1 MRRSISTGIVAASV
15 VALGL
20 VLAATPARAVVI
32 SSGTTSV
39 DIVGT
44 NVASWT
50 IGGTQQVGF
59 GIQYFYRIGDAGP
72 ELPLNSLTVVN
83 YGPGIDNPLVGT
95 DDYLIDLVDDAGNPS
110 FQVTVKYGTI
120 GGGGLTSILP
130 VEISVTALQGAMD
143 FHLFEY
149 SDLDLAGTM
158 DDDLVTIVGDNSVTQ
173 SDGLVTFEGNSVLSG
188 PNPSMAHDVA
198 LFPVLLNALTDG
210 LPTNLAGAS
219 VLGPGDLEF
228 AFQWNLALDAND
240 PLAESQIVSINK
252 QITLRE
258 PATSVIPEPAT
269 TALSIMGLMA
279 LGGTVMGR
287 RRRA

>member
-1 MRRSISTGIVAASV
+1 MRRSIFTGIVAVSV
-15 VALGL
+15 VTALGL

-50 IGGTQQVGF
+50 IGGTQQVGA

-72 ELPLNSLTVVN
+72 ELPLNSLTAVD
-83 YGPGIDNPLVGT
+83 YGPGGNPLVGT
-95 DDYLIDLVDDAGNPS
+95 DDYLIELVDNAIDPT
-110 FQVTVKYGTI
+110 FLVIVRYGTL

-158 DDDLVTIVGDNSVTQ
+158 GDDLVTIVGDNSVTQ
-173 SDGLVTFEGNSVLSG
+173 SDGLVTFEGNSVVNAPDS
-188 PNPSMAHDVA
+188 SMAHDVA

-228 AFQWNLALDAND
+228 AFQWTLALDASD
-240 PLAESQIVSINK
+240 SLTESGIVNINK

-258 PATSVIPEPAT
+258 PVTSVIPEPAT